1 MTPENTEA
9 ESFDLVFRG
18 DVVIGEAVS
27 DVKLRL
33 QQLFKVDSVKV
44 ETLFSGRP
52 VALKRNLDRAT
63 AEKYQQVLRRAG
75 AQVSLVNSAPTRT
88 PSPAPSA
95 SPQPRTDSGLSL
107 APMTGYL
114 VKPEEQRRLTPVD
127 VDTSGLSLRP
137 ASGYLIDSEEQSR
150 SPVVELEV
158 PDLNLAEA
166 GADLL
171 TEEERQGLP
180 VMLVEPED
188 WGLAEPGSDLLSEHE
203 RGVKAIPPKISADFE
218 LAPPGSDMGQ
228 QKDTRK
234 ALNPDTSGL
243 RLADQ

>member
-1 MTPENTEA
+1 MASDNTGT

-33 QQLFKVDSVKV
+33 QQLFKVDSEKV
-44 ETLFSGRP
+44 EALFSGRP

-75 AQVSLVNSAPTRT
+75 AQVSLASSGGTNS
-88 PSPAPSA
+88 PSPPASA
-95 SPQPRTDSGLSL
+95 RAKAAQSGLSL

-114 VKPEEQRRLTPVD
+114 LKPEEQPRLTPVN

-137 ASGYLIDSEEQSR
+137 ASGYLIDSEERSR
-150 SPVVELEV
+150 PQVAVGDV
-158 PDLNLAEA
+158 PDFDLAEA

-171 TEEERQGLP
+171 TEEERQELP
-180 VMLVEPED
+180 VMQVDPED
-188 WGLAEPGSDLLSEHE
+188 WGLAEPGSDLLSAEE
-203 RGVKAIPPKISADFE
+203 RGPVAPEPSITAEFE
-218 LAPPGSDMGQ
+218 LAPAGSDLGQ
-228 QKDTRK
+228 QKDNRA
-234 ALNPDTSGL
+234 ALSPDISGL

>member
-1 MTPENTEA
+1 MAAENPET

-18 DVVIGEAVS
+18 DVVIGEAVG

-33 QQLFKVDSVKV
+33 QQLFKVDSDKV
-44 ETLFSGRP
+44 EALFSGRP

-75 AQVSLVNSAPTRT
+75 AQVSLASSGSTQA
-88 PSPAPSA
+88 SSPSA
-95 SPQPRTDSGLSL
+95 RQRPKSNSGLSL

-114 VKPEEQRRLTPVD
+114 IKPEERPRLTPVN

-137 ASGYLIDSEEQSR
+137 ASGYLIDSEEFSR
-150 SPVVELEV
+150 PQMVELEV
-158 PDLNLAEA
+158 PDLDLAEL

-171 TEEERQGLP
+171 TEEERQALP
-180 VMLVEPED
+180 VMQVDPED
-188 WGLAEPGSDLLSEHE
+188 WGLAEPGSNLLSAEEMGSAVE
-203 RGVKAIPPKISADFE
+203 RPAISADFE
-218 LAPPGSDMGQ
+218 LAPAGSDMGQ
-228 QKDTRK
+228 QKDNRA
-234 ALNPDTSGL
+234 ALSPDISGL